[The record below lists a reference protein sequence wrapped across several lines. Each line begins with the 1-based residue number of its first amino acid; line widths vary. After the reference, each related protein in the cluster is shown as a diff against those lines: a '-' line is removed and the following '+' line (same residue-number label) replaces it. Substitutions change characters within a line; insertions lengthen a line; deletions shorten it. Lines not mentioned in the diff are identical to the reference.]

1 MAAMDNLDE
10 RFLVYSG
17 LLLLCS
23 TIAVFTGLQAGIW
36 TFLQVATVIE
46 LLYWLALN
54 AADETARKG

>member
-1 MAAMDNLDE
+1 MDNLGE